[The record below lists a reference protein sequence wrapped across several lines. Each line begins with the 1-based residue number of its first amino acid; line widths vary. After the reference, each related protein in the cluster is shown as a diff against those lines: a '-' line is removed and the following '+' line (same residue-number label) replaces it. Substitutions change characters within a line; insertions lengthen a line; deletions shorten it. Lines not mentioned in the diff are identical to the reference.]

1 MKKAFI
7 AAFPFTLPIF
17 AGFWFI
23 GLAYGMY
30 AHVSGFS
37 FWYPVL
43 MAIVI
48 FGGSLE
54 FVTIAMLLSPFAPL
68 QTFIVAFIIQARHLF
83 YGIAM
88 LDKFKNM
95 GWKKFY
101 LIYGMGD
108 ETFAINFT
116 AKIPETVDKGWFMF
130 FVTFLN
136 QLYWVSGTAM
146 GATLG
151 SFLDFDMTGLDFVMP
166 AMFTTIFME
175 QFLQERQ
182 HYTAWI
188 GLAAAIICLIVFG
201 VESFMIPTL
210 LLILAAV
217 TVFRKPIAKA
227 GEFR

>member
-1 MKKAFI
+1 MKKAFL

-68 QTFIVAFIIQARHLF
+68 QTFIVAFVIQARHLF

-88 LDKFKNM
+88 LDKYKNL
-95 GWKKFY
+95 GWKKIY
-101 LIYGMGD
+101 LIYGMCD

-116 AKIPETVDKGWFMF
+116 TAVPKTVDKGWFMF
-130 FVTFLN
+130 FITFLN
-136 QLYWVSGTAM
+136 QLYWVSGVAM

-151 SFLDFDMTGLDFVMP
+151 SFLDFNMAGLDFVMP
-166 AMFTTIFME
+166 AMFTAIFME
-175 QFLQERQ
+175 QFLQEKQ

-188 GLAAAIICLIVFG
+188 GLVAAILCLLVFG
-201 VESFMIPTL
+201 TQSFMIPTL

-227 GEFR
+227 GEFL